1 MIGARHKDG
10 LIVIRNRTQRRSG
23 VSSYFYRDFSD
34 ATQARGLARIF
45 NDDSMSEAR
54 EESADRASAERA
66 RAALIDRLE
75 QLGRKPV
82 KPPKSLQPTPEAA
95 KSKIRR
101 LRRKRLLL
109 QRTTRVAP

>member
-1 MIGARHKDG
+1 
-10 LIVIRNRTQRRSG
+10 LYQ
-23 VSSYFYRDFSD
+23 DFSD
-34 ATQARGLARIF
+34 ATQARALARIF
-45 NDDSMSEAR
+45 NEGIMNEAR
-54 EESADRASAERA
+54 EESANRASAERA

-109 QRTTRVAP
+109 QRTNRVAP